1 MVWVI
6 FTYLGSPPTPH
17 HWSLRTSR
25 GQHWRAGNGGNF
37 PTCGA
42 ECWVHRDY
50 CVPWWKYVEILTT
63 GNFATSNPFSLCLY
77 THARKKENLG
87 TSSTHSFDVLL
98 SIFPFRSSQP
108 FGFVTMQ
115 PAKFNPRRM
124 LISSHADIRPKFG
137 EFSWQHRLFVC
148 QSFLT
153 WDHMS

>member
-1 MVWVI
+1 M
-6 FTYLGSPPTPH
+6 
-17 HWSLRTSR
+17 
-25 GQHWRAGNGGNF
+25 
-37 PTCGA
+37 
-42 ECWVHRDY
+42 
-50 CVPWWKYVEILTT
+50 EILTT

-124 LISSHADIRPKFG
+124 LISSHADIRPKFEEFLDNIAFLFARVFLLEIIGLKDETFTSPELCEDVFFCLLFMESLDLCCLG
-137 EFSWQHRLFVC
+137 ETS
-148 QSFLT
+148 
-153 WDHMS
+153 